1 MSTSPLSPEDIRA
14 AAEVHRE
21 LGPEYS
27 DAVVASF
34 LAKID
39 REITARVDARIAATP
54 QAPQVQRAQPAEADS
69 RRTLIK
75 GIAIGTVVTGS
86 SLLAAMSGS
95 GEEGRHRLVLVL
107 VIWLA
112 LALGYGVSAARARRH
127 STNSRTAAGR

>member
-39 REITARVDARIAATP
+39 REIAARVDARIAATP
-54 QAPQVQRAQPAEADS
+54 HAPQAQRPQPTDADN
-69 RRTLIK
+69 RRALIK
-75 GIAIGTVVTGS
+75 GIAIGTIVTGS
-86 SLLAAMSGS
+86 SLLAGMSGN
-95 GEEGRHRLVLVL
+95 GEEGRRRLVLVL
-107 VIWLA
+107 LIWLA
-112 LALGYGVSAARARRH
+112 VGLGYAVSAALARRH
-127 STNSRTAAGR
+127 STNSRPAARQ